1 MWKTV
6 KLGDVCDLVGGGT
19 PSKKNDDYYD
29 GDIPWATVRD
39 MSVDELSLT
48 EHKITE
54 LGLKNSSSKVIPEN
68 NVVIA
73 SRVGLGKVCILRQ
86 DTAINQ
92 DLRGVI
98 PKRENEIDKSFL
110 FYWFKG
116 IASKIIGA
124 GRGAT
129 VQGVTL
135 PFLNSLP
142 FPLPPLAEQQRIVA
156 KLDAAFAEI
165 DGAIDS
171 ANAQINNIDMLR
183 KRILNG
189 WIEKNASPEDYCTVQ
204 DCIDKEWLKQPFDGN
219 HGEIHPKASDYT
231 ATGVPFIM
239 ARDLSNGEVNL
250 TKCKFISHEQAASLR
265 VGFAK
270 NNDVLFTH
278 KGTIGEVALLKCQVD
293 FVMLTPQVTAYRV
306 IDESRIDRL
315 FLYYLFKSVFF
326 QSQIQQIAGIGTTR
340 AYIGITRQKQLSLCL
355 PSIELQQQAVS
366 VLNNSEPYVSAIGVA
381 NKNKL
386 EQLSKL
392 KSSILAQEL
401 QSEAA

>member
-165 DGAIDS
+165 DGAIE
-171 ANAQINNIDMLR
+171 AV
-183 KRILNG
+183 
-189 WIEKNASPEDYCTVQ
+189 EKN
-204 DCIDKEWLKQPFDGN
+204 FDNITFVFSQILDGLVN
-219 HGEIHPKASDYT
+219 ASDL
-231 ATGVPFIM
+231 G
-239 ARDLSNGEVNL
+239 GEVLLGDVCKLSQGLAINKS
-250 TKCKFISHEQAASLR
+250 TKHLLVDKSTQPLLRIKDLISNTVEQYVDDSYRNEKTRVTKEDIVFTRTGSLGLVFSRDGGRAA
-265 VGFAK
+265 
-270 NNDVLFTH
+270 
-278 KGTIGEVALLKCQVD
+278 
-293 FVMLTPQVTAYRV
+293 
-306 IDESRIDRL
+306 
-315 FLYYLFKSVFF
+315 
-326 QSQIQQIAGIGTTR
+326 
-340 AYIGITRQKQLSLCL
+340 
-355 PSIELQQQAVS
+355 
-366 VLNNSEPYVSAIGVA
+366 
-381 NKNKL
+381 
-386 EQLSKL
+386 
-392 KSSILAQEL
+392 
-401 QSEAA
+401 

>member
-39 MSVDELSLT
+39 MNVEELTST

-54 LGLKNSSSKVIPEN
+54 LGLKNSSSKVIPAN
-68 NVVIA
+68 NVIIA

-116 IASKIIGA
+116 IANKIIGA

-135 PFLNSLP
+135 PFLNSLS

-165 DGAIDS
+165 DGAI
-171 ANAQINNIDMLR
+171 
-183 KRILNG
+183 KTV
-189 WIEKNASPEDYCTVQ
+189 EKNVKNSKLIFQTLRNEIYQKVADTAPNVELETIAKLSRGHNPPKSKFIDIPKDGYVRFYQIRDAKSDKFATYVPDDSKLHKVTERDFLMNAYRYVGEVFRGVSGAFNVALCKLAIIDFEKVNEDYLYYM
-204 DCIDKEWLKQPFDGN
+204 IPSHLIK
-219 HGEIHPKASDYT
+219 GE
-231 ATGVPFIM
+231 
-239 ARDLSNGEVNL
+239 
-250 TKCKFISHEQAASLR
+250 
-265 VGFAK
+265 
-270 NNDVLFTH
+270 
-278 KGTIGEVALLKCQVD
+278 LLKTSARSLIPSMSVKELAKLKVPIPSFEEQKEIS
-293 FVMLTPQVTAYRV
+293 RKI
-306 IDESRIDRL
+306 IDLE
-315 FLYYLFKSVFF
+315 K
-326 QSQIQQIAGIGTTR
+326 QQIVLLNI
-340 AYIGITRQKQLSLCL
+340 YKKKLYQL
-355 PSIELQQQAVS
+355 
-366 VLNNSEPYVSAIGVA
+366 NY
-381 NKNKL
+381 
-386 EQLSKL
+386 L
-392 KSSILAQEL
+392 KAALLAQEL

>member
-39 MSVDELSLT
+39 MSVEELSST

-54 LGLKNSSSKVIPEN
+54 LGLKNSSSKVIPAN
-68 NVVIA
+68 NVIIA

-116 IASKIIGA
+116 IASIIIGA

-135 PFLNSLP
+135 PFLNSLS

-165 DGAIDS
+165 DVAIETADKNVENSKMIFQTLRNDIYQKVADTAPNVELETIAKLSRGHNPPKSKFIDIPKDGYVRFYQIRDAKSDKFATYVPDDSKLHKVTERDFLMNAYRYVGEVFRGVSGAFNVALCKLSIIDF
-171 ANAQINNIDMLR
+171 
-183 KRILNG
+183 
-189 WIEKNASPEDYCTVQ
+189 EKVNEDYLYYMVPSHL
-204 DCIDKEWLKQPFDGN
+204 IK
-219 HGEIHPKASDYT
+219 GE
-231 ATGVPFIM
+231 
-239 ARDLSNGEVNL
+239 
-250 TKCKFISHEQAASLR
+250 
-265 VGFAK
+265 
-270 NNDVLFTH
+270 
-278 KGTIGEVALLKCQVD
+278 LLKTSARSLIPSMSVKELAKLKVPIPSFQEQKEIS
-293 FVMLTPQVTAYRV
+293 TKI
-306 IDESRIDRL
+306 IDVE
-315 FLYYLFKSVFF
+315 
-326 QSQIQQIAGIGTTR
+326 QQQIVLLNI
-340 AYIGITRQKQLSLCL
+340 YKEKLYQLT
-355 PSIELQQQAVS
+355 
-366 VLNNSEPYVSAIGVA
+366 N
-381 NKNKL
+381 
-386 EQLSKL
+386 L
-392 KSSILAQEL
+392 KSAILAQEL

>member
-68 NVVIA
+68 NVIIA

-135 PFLNSLP
+135 PFLNSLS

-165 DGAIDS
+165 DTAIEATRTSLLKTDVAQENFLFELFQASQFSKKEVKKLEEVCSFNSGGTPSKKEPKYWGGAFPWISAKDLKHEILETSIDKLTDFAVS
-171 ANAQINNIDMLR
+171 QSVAKIADKGSLLVLVRGMGL
-183 KRILNG
+183 LNG
-189 WIEKNASPEDYCTVQ
+189 IA
-204 DCIDKEWLKQPFDGN
+204 
-219 HGEIHPKASDYT
+219 
-231 ATGVPFIM
+231 
-239 ARDLSNGEVNL
+239 
-250 TKCKFISHEQAASLR
+250 
-265 VGFAK
+265 
-270 NNDVLFTH
+270 
-278 KGTIGEVALLKCQVD
+278 IGELSRRCAFNQDIKAIVPNSALIPRFLLLTLKSRFLNLD
-293 FVMLTPQVTAYRV
+293 NYLTSA
-306 IDESRIDRL
+306 
-315 FLYYLFKSVFF
+315 
-326 QSQIQQIAGIGTTR
+326 AHGT
-340 AYIGITRQKQLSLCL
+340 QK
-355 PSIELQQQAVS
+355 IEFWKIRETPILVLDKNVQKKIVLKYDTF
-366 VLNNSEPYVSAIGVA
+366 LNNLNLYTDSLTE
-381 NKNKL
+381 KL
-386 EQLSKL
+386 NHYENL
-392 KSSILAQEL
+392 KAAILAQEL